1 MPSPCARLGHPL
13 GALLVTAAAAVLA
26 SALVAGCAAPRV
38 YQAQRLM
45 QTHMT
50 TLRGADVDALLAR
63 CDDLYRDHDRVL
75 FELERATILHFHR
88 DFAASTRA
96 FHRAERHIERAYTKS
111 VSRGLGS
118 ILVNDLQL
126 AYDGEAYEDVYLNAF
141 KSLNFL
147 HRGDVDGAL
156 VEARRMTHKL
166 GLVEARYRGLA
177 DVLSHADT
185 TRAVTAGVASWTPRG
200 AAPEHSAFA
209 RFLTTALLA
218 TQGDADGA
226 RIEHAK
232 LRAALADQGRP
243 ASAPRPEAAAPAHL
257 RDGAAFNTLLVAFS
271 GRGPTKQE
279 RRLHI
284 HLDDPDLDF
293 DIAVPVLVTPPTRV
307 HRVRAV
313 VGDTLT
319 VDVPLVEDVQ
329 ATAAAVYRAK
339 EPIVRARAV
348 VRALIKTAAR
358 EAGTRALADEGHE
371 ELASVVGFLGRVA
384 TVATERADTRTW
396 QTLPGRAHAAAVPL
410 PPGEHTVRFEYLS
423 AGGAILFSETQPVT
437 ASAAASGAL
446 ALAESLFWD

>member
-1 MPSPCARLGHPL
+1 VR
-13 GALLVTAAAAVLA
+13 ALL
-26 SALVAGCAAPRV
+26 
-38 YQAQRLM
+38 
-45 QTHMT
+45 
-50 TLRGADVDALLAR
+50 DR

-75 FELERATILHFHR
+75 FELERATLLHFHG
-88 DFAASTRA
+88 DFGASTDA
-96 FHRAERHIERAYTKS
+96 FHRAERHIERAYTQS

-147 HRGDVDGAL
+147 HRGDLDGAL

-185 TRAVTAGVASWTPRG
+185 TRAVAAGVASWTPG
-200 AAPEHSAFA
+200 GDAPEHSAFG

-218 TQGDADGA
+218 KQGDADGA

-232 LRAALADQGRP
+232 LRAALADQGRA
-243 ASAPRPEAAAPAHL
+243 ASEAAAPARL
-257 RDGAAFNTLLVAFS
+257 RDGAFNTLLVAFS
-271 GRGPTKQE
+271 GRGPTKRE

-293 DIAVPVLVTPPTRV
+293 DIAVPVLDRPPSRV

-319 VDVPLVEDVQ
+319 VAVPLVEDLQ

-339 EPIVRARAV
+339 EPIIRARAV
-348 VRALIKTAAR
+348 ARALIKTAAR
-358 EAGTRALADEGHE
+358 EAGTRALEDRGHD
-371 ELASVVGFLGRVA
+371 ELASVLGFVGRVA
-384 TVATERADTRTW
+384 TVATERADTRAW
-396 QTLPGRAHAAAVPL
+396 QTLPGRVHAAALPL
-410 PPGEHTVRFEYLS
+410 PPGTHDVRFEYLS
-423 AGGAILFSETQPVT
+423 STGAVLFTETRAVT
-437 ASAAASGAL
+437 ARAAPTTL
-446 ALAESLFWD
+446 ALAESLFWN